1 MPESTTTGI
10 ERSGEGAALL
20 RSNLIVASGTAL
32 SRITGLLRVM
42 VFGYVIGKGALADV
56 YLIGNETP
64 NIVYE
69 LLIGGVL
76 SATLVPLFTEFLER
90 DDEEA
95 TNVVITVSLTAMAVL
110 TALAVLA
117 APLIFGLYTVNTAGR
132 RRPRA
137 DPAGRHAAHPGLP
150 AADLLLRRR
159 RARQRRAQRPPAVPR
174 RLVEPGARQR
184 RRHRHAAVA
193 PRSHLAARRRRD
205 RRPAALDARHRLDGR
220 HRRDG
225 AGADP
230 GAAQRPVC
238 TSDRRSSSATRRS
251 GGC

>member
-90 DDEEA
+90 DDERGDQRRHHRLVDGHGRA
-95 TNVVITVSLTAMAVL
+95 DS
-110 TALAVLA
+110 
-117 APLIFGLYTVNTAGR
+117 R
-132 RRPRA
+132 RRPRRPV
-137 DPAGRHAAHPGLP
+137 DLRSVHGEHPRG
-150 AADLLLRRR
+150 
-159 RARQRRAQRPPAVPR
+159 
-174 RLVEPGARQR
+174 
-184 RRHRHAAVA
+184 
-193 PRSHLAARRRRD
+193 
-205 RRPAALDARHRLDGR
+205 RRP
-220 HRRDG
+220 
-225 AGADP
+225 
-230 GAAQRPVC
+230 
-238 TSDRRSSSATRRS
+238 
-251 GGC
+251 